1 MLQTEVDLM
10 YVEVNTNIQ
19 KVKKAIIVL
28 RELNT
33 DEQLALELKG
43 AAMQSFSNRI
53 NQFRKN

>member
-43 AAMQSFSNRI
+43 AAMQSFSHRI

>member
-1 MLQTEVDLM
+1 M

-28 RELNT
+28 CELNA

-43 AAMQSFSNRI
+43 AAMQSFSHRI
-53 NQFRKN
+53 SQFRKN

>member
-28 RELNT
+28 RELKT

-43 AAMQSFSNRI
+43 GCNAVLFSSN
-53 NQFRKN
+53 

>member
-1 MLQTEVDLM
+1 M

-43 AAMQSFSNRI
+43 AAMQSLSFCE
-53 NQFRKN
+53 